1 MYESKNKYQHC
12 KPSILGKPECQL
24 NLPKW
29 GSLKYNSNLKYKI
42 NFASVNLVNV
52 VNLKTN
58 QNIQEFGNLKY
69 NSNVKYKINLA
80 IVNLVN
86 LVNLKYN

>member
-1 MYESKNKYQHC
+1 MISRHGRSAPPPQDFVAISDVRAERV
-12 KPSILGKPECQL
+12 
-24 NLPKW
+24 
-29 GSLKYNSNLKYKI
+29 KYKI
-42 NFASVNLVNV
+42 IFASVNLVNV

-58 QNIQEFGNLKY
+58 QNLQEFGNLKY